1 MFEGM
6 EVKRFEDMS
15 VQNGEYDG
23 MEWNEMKMEWEDCM
37 KIDGF
42 VKYASRKFSDT
53 VRSHVH
59 AWITAIVFDCGNE

>member
-1 MFEGM
+1 MCWKEWKSNDLRICLFKM
-6 EVKRFEDMS
+6 ENV
-15 VQNGEYDG
+15 
-23 MEWNEMKMEWEDCM
+23 MEWNGMKMEWEDCM